1 MKSKIVC
8 ALLLIVGL
16 QLKAQKWVD
25 TAYQTIQI
33 SNIVYGTAIDF
44 GGQNRLLRMDV
55 SIPANDTP
63 PTCGRPLLIAIHGGA
78 FMGGS
83 KSTGAPPFL
92 MKEFAQRGYV
102 TASINYRLGM
112 FQTASAINCNIPNWN
127 CLNMADTAEWYRAVY
142 RGMQDAKG
150 AIRFLL
156 NQKDSLKIDPK
167 NVFVV
172 GESAGGFIALATA
185 FIDDTLE
192 KHASCYATNT
202 VARPNAIYE
211 SPCLV
216 STGHTT
222 SLSALNLSRPD
233 LGSIHGDL
241 NPTSVNYTIKGV
253 GSIYGAI
260 TYDYF
265 SKYAYSKSPVI
276 YAYHQPN
283 DLIVPYKQQRIFHDY
298 NICAQGFPANCQ
310 SIVSRPYVY
319 GSSGIFNLIKKL
331 KPTVPQLPDYLFD
344 STLNTANCAM
354 QVSNPALTGHAI
366 DQGKLRSKNMANF
379 FSKQIDTSSA
389 NCLPSA
395 IQTVEQKTIFRVFPN
410 PSSGIVNIQV
420 NANINQWTIQLKEMS
435 GKTLKTAVNQNVIEM
450 SEYKSGLYMIVLS
463 ADNIQQTIKFQFIK

>member
-8 ALLLIVGL
+8 ALFLIVGL

-127 CLNMADTAEWYRAVY
+127 CLNMADTAEWFRAVY

-192 KHASCYATNT
+192 KHASCYTINT

-233 LGSIHGDL
+233 LGSIDGDL
-241 NPTSVNYTIKGV
+241 NPTNVNYTIKGV

-265 SKYAYSKSPVI
+265 SKYAYSQSPVI

-298 NICAQGFPANCQ
+298 NICTQGFPANCQ

-379 FSKQIDTSSA
+379 FSKQIDTSAA

-395 IQTVEQKTIFRVFPN
+395 IQTVEQKTIFSVFPN
-410 PSSGIVNIQV
+410 PSSGIVNIQL
-420 NANINQWTIQLKEMS
+420 NANINHWTIQLKEMS
-435 GKTLKTAVNQNVIEM
+435 GKTLKTLVNQNVIEM
-450 SEYKSGLYMIVLS
+450 SEYKSGLYMIILS
-463 ADNIQQTIKFQFIK
+463 ADNIQQTIKFQFIN

>member
-8 ALLLIVGL
+8 ALFLIVGL

-25 TAYQTIQI
+25 TAYQAIQI

-150 AIRFLL
+150 AIRYLL

-167 NVFVV
+167 NIFVV

-192 KHASCYATNT
+192 KHPSCYAINT

-366 DQGKLRSKNMANF
+366 DQGKLRSKNMAKF

-389 NCLPSA
+389 NCLQSA

>member
-8 ALLLIVGL
+8 ALFLIVGL

-127 CLNMADTAEWYRAVY
+127 CLNMADTAEWFRAVY

-192 KHASCYATNT
+192 KHASCYAINT

-366 DQGKLRSKNMANF
+366 DQGKLRSKNMDNF
-379 FSKQIDTSSA
+379 FSKQIDTSAA

-395 IQTVEQKTIFRVFPN
+395 IQTVEQKTIFSVFPN
-410 PSSGIVNIQV
+410 PSSGIVNIQL

>member
-8 ALLLIVGL
+8 ALFLIVGL

-167 NVFVV
+167 NIFVV

-192 KHASCYATNT
+192 KHPSCYGINT

-344 STLNTANCAM
+344 STLITANCAM

-420 NANINQWTIQLKEMS
+420 NANINQWTIQLKELS

>member
-8 ALLLIVGL
+8 ALFLIVGL

-192 KHASCYATNT
+192 KHTSCYGINA

-233 LGSIHGDL
+233 LGSINGDL
-241 NPTSVNYTIKGV
+241 NPTNVNYTIKGV

-298 NICAQGFPANCQ
+298 NICTQGFPANCQ

-379 FSKQIDTSSA
+379 FSKQIDTSAA

-435 GKTLKTAVNQNVIEM
+435 GKTLKTVVNQNVIEM

>member
-1 MKSKIVC
+1 
-8 ALLLIVGL
+8 
-16 QLKAQKWVD
+16 
-25 TAYQTIQI
+25 
-33 SNIVYGTAIDF
+33 
-44 GGQNRLLRMDV
+44 
-55 SIPANDTP
+55 
-63 PTCGRPLLIAIHGGA
+63 
-78 FMGGS
+78 
-83 KSTGAPPFL
+83 
-92 MKEFAQRGYV
+92 
-102 TASINYRLGM
+102 
-112 FQTASAINCNIPNWN
+112 
-127 CLNMADTAEWYRAVY
+127 
-142 RGMQDAKG
+142 
-150 AIRFLL
+150 LL

-192 KHASCYATNT
+192 KHASCYGINA

-233 LGSIHGDL
+233 LGSIDGDL
-241 NPTSVNYTIKGV
+241 NPTNVNYTIKGV

-265 SKYAYSKSPVI
+265 SKYAYFKSPVI

-379 FSKQIDTSSA
+379 FSKQIDTSAA

-395 IQTVEQKTIFRVFPN
+395 IQTVEQKSIFRVFPN
-410 PSSGIVNIQV
+410 PSSGIVNIQL
-420 NANINQWTIQLKEMS
+420 NANINQWTVQLKELS
-435 GKTLKTAVNQNVIEM
+435 GKTLKTVVNQNVIEM

>member
-192 KHASCYATNT
+192 KHPSCYAINT

-233 LGSIHGDL
+233 LGSIDGDL

-319 GSSGIFNLIKKL
+319 GSSGVFNLIKKL

-395 IQTVEQKTIFRVFPN
+395 IQTVEQKSIFRVFPN

>member
-8 ALLLIVGL
+8 VLLLIVGL

-33 SNIVYGTAIDF
+33 SNVVYGSAIDF

-55 SIPANDTP
+55 SMPTNDTP
-63 PTCGRPLLIAIHGGA
+63 PVCGRPLLIAIHGGA
-78 FMGGS
+78 FMGGN
-83 KSTGAPPFL
+83 KSTGAPPL
-92 MKEFAQRGYV
+92 IMKEFAQRGYV

-192 KHASCYATNT
+192 KHPSCYAINT

-222 SLSALNLSRPD
+222 SLSALDLTRPD

-241 NPTSVNYTIKGV
+241 NPSNVNYTIKGV
-253 GSIYGAI
+253 GSIYGALMF
-260 TYDYF
+260 DNF
-265 SKYAYSKSPVI
+265 SRYSYAKSPAI

-310 SIVSRPYVY
+310 SIISRPYVF
-319 GSSGIFNLIKKL
+319 GSSGLFNLIKKL
-331 KPTVPQLPDYLFD
+331 KPTIPQLPDYLFD

-366 DQGKLRSKNMANF
+366 DQVKLRSKNMANF

-389 NCLPSA
+389 SCLPSD
-395 IQTVEQKTIFRVFPN
+395 IQTVNKQTLVSIFPN
-410 PSSGIVNIQV
+410 PSSGTVNIQV
-420 NANINQWTIQLKEMS
+420 DANVSQWTVQLKEIS
-435 GKTLKTAVNQNVIEM
+435 GKILKTVVNQTVMDI
-450 SEYKSGLYMIVLS
+450 SDFKSGFYIIVFS
-463 ADNIQQTIKFQFIK
+463 ADNYQQSIKFQYVK

>member
-8 ALLLIVGL
+8 ALFLIVGL

-25 TAYQTIQI
+25 TAYQAIQI

-150 AIRFLL
+150 AIRYLL

-167 NVFVV
+167 NIFVV

-192 KHASCYATNT
+192 KHPSCYGINT

>member
-8 ALLLIVGL
+8 ALFLIVGL

-102 TASINYRLGM
+102 AASINYRLGM

-127 CLNMADTAEWYRAVY
+127 CLNMADTAEWFRAVY

-192 KHASCYATNT
+192 KHPSCYGINA

-233 LGSIHGDL
+233 LGSIDGDL
-241 NPTSVNYTIKGV
+241 NPTNVNYTIKGV

-379 FSKQIDTSSA
+379 FSKQIDTSAA

-395 IQTVEQKTIFRVFPN
+395 IQTVEQKTIFSVFPN
-410 PSSGIVNIQV
+410 PSSGIVNIQL
-420 NANINQWTIQLKEMS
+420 NANINKWTIQLKEMS
-435 GKTLKTAVNQNVIEM
+435 GKTLKTLVNQNVIEM
-450 SEYKSGLYMIVLS
+450 NEYKSGLYMIVLR

>member
-112 FQTASAINCNIPNWN
+112 FQTASAINCNIQNWN
-127 CLNMADTAEWYRAVY
+127 CLNMADTAEWFRAVY

-192 KHASCYATNT
+192 KHASCYGINT

-241 NPTSVNYTIKGV
+241 NPTSINYTIKGV

-283 DLIVPYKQQRIFHDY
+283 DLIVPYKQQRVFHDY

-379 FSKQIDTSSA
+379 FSKQIDTSAA
-389 NCLPSA
+389 NCLSSA
-395 IQTVEQKTIFRVFPN
+395 IQTVEQKTIFSVFPN
-410 PSSGIVNIQV
+410 PSSGIVNIQL